1 MHRPQQRGG
10 SGTRRS
16 GKKELQLALL
26 VPQCI
31 SLKVELFF
39 FFFFPEEKKKRRRRK
54 KIGEQHEAQGAKE
67 ERAEM
72 NLGCSTAVCLLCF
85 YRSPAYQRVCPIHH
99 VRL

>member
-31 SLKVELFF
+31 SLKVELLFF
-39 FFFFPEEKKKRRRRK
+39 FFFKKKRREGK
-54 KIGEQHEAQGAKE
+54 EKIGEQHEAQGAE
-67 ERAEM
+67 EQRAEM
-72 NLGCSTAVCLLCF
+72 NLG
-85 YRSPAYQRVCPIHH
+85 
-99 VRL
+99 